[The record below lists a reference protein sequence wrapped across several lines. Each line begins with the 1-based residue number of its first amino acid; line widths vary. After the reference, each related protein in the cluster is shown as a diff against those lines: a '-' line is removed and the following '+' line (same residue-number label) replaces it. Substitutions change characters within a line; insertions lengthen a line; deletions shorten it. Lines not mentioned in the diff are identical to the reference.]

1 MKVSAYKINLETA
14 THEATQA
21 IYHLDASFVGT
32 EHYLGVASF
41 WCHEYRYPMRDA
53 SVATCKAVHAKML
66 KAGLEVDGFTPAHD
80 EIIEWASKRTY
91 KNVQWTA
98 SKDIK

>member
-21 IYHLDASFVGT
+21 IYKLDKTFVGT
-32 EHYLGVASF
+32 ENYLGVASF
-41 WCHEYRYPMRDA
+41 WNYEYRYPMRSA

-66 KAGLEVDGFTPAHD
+66 AAGLEVDDCTPAHD
-80 EIIEWASKRTY
+80 EIIEWATKRTY
-91 KNVQWTA
+91 K
-98 SKDIK
+98 